1 MVDYNTR
8 QRRRNMIVGL
18 FVLVALAAFVWMVWI
33 FRELPLVVSKVSS
46 YLVLV
51 NFTDA
56 PGVQEN
62 TPVRYCGYQIGRVIN
77 VAPPF
82 RFTDPETGRAYHQV
96 AVTLAVGNDYKDIPS
111 NVQVKLRKRG
121 LGSSYIEFEVDPDET
136 VEDVLRPN
144 DVLQGEAVKGSE
156 FLPEEVQK
164 KIEKL
169 VESVNRLAE
178 NTNEIIGDDEN
189 KANIK
194 QTLENVKVATAQA
207 TETLK
212 SIREFSRGGTEAVEL
227 TAEELSEVLV
237 EFRQVLVKLN
247 KKESTAGKI
256 LNDGRLY
263 ENLLDSSQEL
273 QMALEQLK
281 ILAAEAREKGIK
293 IKW

>member
-18 FVLVALAAFVWMVWI
+18 FVLVALAAFIWMVWI

-96 AVTLAVGNDYKDIPS
+96 GVTLAVGNDYKDIPS

-121 LGSSYIEFEVDPDET
+121 LGSSYIEFEVDPDE
-136 VEDVLRPN
+136 VVSDVLRPN
-144 DVLQGEAVKGSE
+144 AVLQGEAVKGSE

-194 QTLENVKVATAQA
+194 QTLENLKVATAQA

-212 SIREFSRGGTEAVEL
+212 SIREFSRGGAEAVEL
-227 TAEELSEVLV
+227 TAEELSDVLV

-247 KKESTAGKI
+247 EKEGTAGKI